1 MSAEWKA
8 QAQVT
13 SESMMMM
20 MTAALVELWVPVSS
34 DLSLA
39 SQSARLSVSAL
50 ERCWDQQSSA
60 HWLDVLAKA
69 WVAEWLA

>member
-20 MTAALVELWVPVSS
+20 ASALVELWVPVSS

-39 SQSARLSVSAL
+39 SQSARLSAPAL